1 MLVALDLITWHLQMS
16 FFPLKRKRRSQA
28 LHDLQHTAR
37 IRLCRALW
45 CPLFTERPCPA
56 LSPAL
61 ISATQWRPGCAAV
74 TSGARQSCSHT
85 FTARRGTTQ
94 TDTDSKTHVG
104 DGPCRSGDVIQWWQ
118 TKGHVYCERLHQGAL
133 YRIFFFFFCTTVIP
147 TVLWMGFHRS
157 GTATWMSAWI
167 IFFIF
172 FLRLF

>member
-133 YRIFFFFFCTTVIP
+133 YRIFFFFCTTVIP

-167 IFFIF
+167 ILFLF

>member
-133 YRIFFFFFCTTVIP
+133 YRNFFFFF
-147 TVLWMGFHRS
+147 
-157 GTATWMSAWI
+157 
-167 IFFIF
+167 FFALQWFQRFYEWDFTEVEPQLECQLELF
-172 FLRLF
+172 FFYFF

>member
-133 YRIFFFFFCTTVIP
+133 YRIFFFFF
-147 TVLWMGFHRS
+147 LHYSDSNGFMNEISQKWNRNLNVS
-157 GTATWMSAWI
+157 LNY
-167 IFFIF
+167 FFLF